1 MTQGIRIE
9 IDEGL
14 SMVELPEAGDHLGF
28 INLPKNSQFI
38 VDDSENYFAIEMRHG
53 KSSLVLMLERDQYE
67 SLIYELGFGPTS
79 NRGTYGRLQKLID
92 ENGCLRVQTRAKQLY
107 ELDKEAGGSNHR
119 SHNFKN
125 GSPARR
131 LYRVS
136 GLGTI
141 KTICRG
147 TNTGIRQLNL
157 VGLRHLLYA
166 DVAVVTK
173 WLSPWTHRPRV

>member
-119 SHNFKN
+119 SHNFKKWFA
-125 GSPARR
+125 GEKALPGEWTRYYKDYMPGHEHGHPATESCRTSPP
-131 LYRVS
+131 S
-136 GLGTI
+136 
-141 KTICRG
+141 
-147 TNTGIRQLNL
+147 
-157 VGLRHLLYA
+157 LR
-166 DVAVVTK
+166 
-173 WLSPWTHRPRV
+173 